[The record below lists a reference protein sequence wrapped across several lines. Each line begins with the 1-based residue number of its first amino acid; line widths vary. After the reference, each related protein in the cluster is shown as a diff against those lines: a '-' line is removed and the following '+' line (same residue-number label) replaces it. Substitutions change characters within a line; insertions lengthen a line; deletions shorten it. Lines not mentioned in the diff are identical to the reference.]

1 MPLTFHY
8 LLVLAQSLHN
18 DFGFSKHALFTLSF
32 IRMLL
37 IAPTSHNDH
46 PVRFLSIFCIQYV
59 HDLCHFVYIKVEA
72 GESVLAL
79 TQLNV
84 LSILYSLNLHSVAN
98 KIPTLLTLHAQ
109 ASAGGVGHPADSHHN
124 SHPVTIASYITEFI
138 KKQKVSPELK
148 PPEPIPDRNNPFGFT
163 TWTPNV
169 NSSIVD
175 ARMQLL
181 QVNLTIGL
189 I

>member
-1 MPLTFHY
+1 M
-8 LLVLAQSLHN
+8 
-18 DFGFSKHALFTLSF
+18 
-32 IRMLL
+32 
-37 IAPTSHNDH
+37 
-46 PVRFLSIFCIQYV
+46 
-59 HDLCHFVYIKVEA
+59 
-72 GESVLAL
+72 AL

-98 KIPTLLTLHAQ
+98 KVSTSLTLHAH
-109 ASAGGVGHPADSHHN
+109 AATGGGGGGSAGSAGHAADGH
-124 SHPVTIASYITEFI
+124 HPVTIASYITEFI

-148 PPEPIPDRNNPFGFT
+148 PPEPIPDRSNPFGFS

-181 QVNLTIGL
+181 QVNLAEFLFAFISINTIV
-189 I
+189 